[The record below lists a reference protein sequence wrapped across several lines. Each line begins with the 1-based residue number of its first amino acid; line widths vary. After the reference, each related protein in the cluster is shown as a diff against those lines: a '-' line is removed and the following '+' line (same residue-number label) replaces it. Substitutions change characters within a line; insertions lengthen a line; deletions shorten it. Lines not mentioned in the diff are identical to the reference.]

1 MTLCLKIIKS
11 QPLTYTVLAAG
22 IAFVGFSQT
31 THAGFEWIPPSPA
44 AKAAP
49 APQPAPI
56 AQDDMMAPVEAEPMT
71 DDAFLPVPGDAPAA
85 EPLAQEDMNAEP
97 VVVAPQ
103 DGMQNDMDAP
113 MPITARPQMKTL
125 NVGEAAPEAAHT
137 EHTMKSKTID
147 APAAVEADP
156 MMMPMEEPVTQEAVV
171 PADTPEEV
179 RQAVQQNTGKNL
191 SVDPYP
197 TMKPAKS
204 NSAVQ
209 APFSEATVEDQDVVG
224 FGTDIPLALALQQ
237 VAPAG
242 YAFSFGESINPGAK
256 VSWSGGDNWVTVM
269 RKMIEP
275 LQLQADIHGRVI
287 FIGHER
293 QSAAEPEALPDGE
306 IADISDEA
314 YAAPELIAPA
324 AGDAQGETEEIR
336 RVSINDPGSI
346 EQAQP
351 KKTIKVLSERQPVAT
366 NAPPEAGSRHTV
378 WEARK
383 GDSLKETLES
393 WSKTG
398 DFDITWSAMHDYT
411 LESDVLVAGEITTA
425 LKSLINDGINKEE
438 APEIVFKR
446 NSETA
451 DKATLVVKER
461 V

>member
-44 AKAAP
+44 AKVAP
-49 APQPAPI
+49 AQPAPA
-56 AQDDMMAPVEAEPMT
+56 AQDGMMAPAESEPMT

-85 EPLAQEDMNAEP
+85 EPLAQEDMNAAP
-97 VVVAPQ
+97 VAAAPQ

-113 MPITARPQMKTL
+113 MPITSRPQMKTL
-125 NVGEAAPEAAHT
+125 NVGEAAPEAAQA
-137 EHTMKSKTID
+137 EHAMKVKTMD
-147 APAAVEADP
+147 APAEADP
-156 MMMPMEEPVTQEAVV
+156 MMMPMEEPVVQEAVV

-179 RQAVQQNTGKNL
+179 RQAVQKNTGKSL

-204 NSAVQ
+204 KSAVQ

-275 LQLQADIHGRVI
+275 LGLQADIHGRVI
-287 FIGHER
+287 FVGHER
-293 QSAAEPEALPDGE
+293 QSAAEPATLPASE
-306 IADISDEA
+306 EPSEA

-324 AGDAQGETEEIR
+324 AGDAQDEPEDNIR
-336 RVSINDPGSI
+336 RVSVNDPGST

-366 NAPPEAGSRHTV
+366 TPAPEAGDKHVV

-398 DFDITWSAMHDYT
+398 GFDVTWSAMHDYT
-411 LESDVLVAGEITTA
+411 LESDVLVAGEISTA
-425 LKSLINDGINKEE
+425 LKSLINDGMSKEE
-438 APEIVFKR
+438 APEIIFKR
-446 NSETA
+446 NGETA
-451 DKATLVVKER
+451 DKATLIVKER